1 MYRSDFAIEAKYH
14 HMHPITAKFKL
25 SAKAL
30 TIAKMIFIQI
40 LVAAVSGLMPFVI
53 AEEFGSK
60 YLADILYQYSLFV
73 LAYSVASFGI
83 PEQIQV
89 MRSGGGGRYW
99 LIRVIFF
106 ATIAVGFSSALLLA
120 LPGMG
125 GTAAILLFCMNYL
138 LVESSSR
145 IANQEGRVLLGQI
158 ILSGLPLGF
167 WLSSYLLESDP
178 ADNLV
183 YISGFIG
190 IASGLYC
197 ISLLASSDAKI
208 IEGRT
213 SFSKDG
219 AAKAYVNRVSS
230 ALLDNGPIVVLYA
243 VTDNSSV
250 VVMYAFVT
258 RVIMPISL
266 VLQSVLAVNLREKLS
281 LSYHGFSFGLI
292 QKYIA
297 LLLGF
302 THFNLLLVFTNN
314 NVGIVRYSKDSG

>member
-30 TIAKMIFIQI
+30 TIAKMICIQI

-89 MRSGGGGRYW
+89 MRGGGGGRYW

-106 ATIAVGFSSALLLA
+106 ATIAVGFSSLLLA
-120 LPGMG
+120 LPSMG

-145 IANQEGRVLLGQI
+145 IANQEGGSCWGR
-158 ILSGLPLGF
+158 
-167 WLSSYLLESDP
+167 
-178 ADNLV
+178 
-183 YISGFIG
+183 
-190 IASGLYC
+190 LYC
-197 ISLLASSDAKI
+197 RAYPLA
-208 IEGRT
+208 
-213 SFSKDG
+213 
-219 AAKAYVNRVSS
+219 
-230 ALLDNGPIVVLYA
+230 
-243 VTDNSSV
+243 
-250 VVMYAFVT
+250 
-258 RVIMPISL
+258 
-266 VLQSVLAVNLREKLS
+266 
-281 LSYHGFSFGLI
+281 FG
-292 QKYIA
+292 
-297 LLLGF
+297 
-302 THFNLLLVFTNN
+302 
-314 NVGIVRYSKDSG
+314 